1 MAEAMAPRGPD
12 AAGVWS
18 QGRVALGHRRLKIID
33 LSEAGA
39 QPMVDSQ
46 LGLAVCWNG
55 CIYNYQD
62 LRGELR
68 SHGYRFFSHSD
79 TEVLL
84 KAYHHW
90 GDRFVDRLKGMF
102 AFAIVERDSG
112 RVLLGR
118 DRLGIKPL
126 YLTEDAHRIR
136 FASSLP
142 ALLAGGGVDTRI
154 DPVALHHYLSFHSVV
169 PPPHTILRGV
179 SKVPPASLVAIE
191 PDGRKTTR
199 TYWEPDFT
207 RREER
212 ADWSERDW
220 EDAVLASLRLAVQR
234 RLVADVPVGCLLSGG
249 VDSSLIVG
257 LLAEAGQ
264 TGMSTFSI
272 GFESV
277 GGVKGDEFHYSDIV
291 AERFATDH
299 HQIRIGTDRMLPALD
314 GAIGAMSE
322 PMVSHD
328 CVAFYL
334 LSQEVAKHV
343 KVVQSGQGA
352 DEVFAGYHWY
362 PPMGKPD
369 AATVEGSVAS
379 YRTAFFD
386 RDSAGVAALV
396 TPSYLAEA
404 KGRRPD
410 GSEAKGRRPDGSEAK
425 GRRPDGSEA
434 TGRRPDGSEATGR
447 RPDGSDGDPS
457 GRFVTDHFAR
467 AGAATGVDRALRLD
481 ATVMLVD
488 DPVKRVD
495 NMTMAWGLE
504 GRVPFLDHELV
515 ELAATCPPELKTA
528 HQGKGVLKEAAR
540 RVIPA
545 DVIDRPKGY
554 FPVPALTHLEG
565 PYLDLV
571 RDALYAPAAKER
583 GLFRPE
589 AVDRLLADPNGRLT
603 PLRGNELWQI
613 ALLELWLQRHGITGA
628 AA

>member
-1 MAEAMAPRGPD
+1 MVQGVCGVTGEVRLDGRVPDVAAVSAMAAVMAPRGPD
-12 AAGVWS
+12 ASGAWS

-39 QPMVDSQ
+39 QPMVDSE
-46 LGLAVCWNG
+46 LGLAIAFNG
-55 CIYNYQD
+55 CIYNYK
-62 LRGELR
+62 ELR
-68 SHGYRFFSHSD
+68 RELSGHGFRFFSHSD

-84 KAYHHW
+84 KAYRHW
-90 GDRFVDRLKGMF
+90 GDDFVSHLHGMF

-126 YLTEDAHRIR
+126 YLTEDSHRIR
-136 FASSLP
+136 FASALP

-154 DPVALHHYLSFHSVV
+154 DAQALHHYMTFHSVV
-169 PPPHTILRGV
+169 PAPLTILRGV
-179 SKVPPASLVAIE
+179 RKVPPASLIAIE
-191 PDGRKTTR
+191 PDGRRTTT
-199 TYWEPDFT
+199 TYWTPEFT
-207 RREER
+207 RRADR
-212 ADWSERDW
+212 AGWSESDW
-220 EDAVLASLRLAVQR
+220 EEAVLDALRVAVKR

-264 TGMSTFSI
+264 HGLMTFSI
-272 GFESV
+272 GFESA
-277 GGVKGDEFHYSDIV
+277 GGVEGDEFRWSDII
-291 AERFATDH
+291 AQRFETDH

-334 LSQEVAKHV
+334 LSQEVARHV

-362 PPMGKPD
+362 PPMGSP
-369 AATVEGSVAS
+369 AAASLQGSVAE
-379 YRTAFFD
+379 YRGAFFD
-386 RDSAGVAALV
+386 RDSAEMAGLLGPGIMAA
-396 TPSYLAEA
+396 
-404 KGRRPD
+404 D
-410 GSEAKGRRPDGSEAK
+410 
-425 GRRPDGSEA
+425 
-434 TGRRPDGSEATGR
+434 
-447 RPDGSDGDPS
+447 DPS
-457 GRFVTDHFAR
+457 ERFVTEHFAR
-467 AGAATGVDRALRLD
+467 AGAETGVDRALRLD
-481 ATVMLVD
+481 TTVMLVD

-515 ELAATCPPELKTA
+515 ELAATCPPELKIA
-528 HQGKGVLKEAAR
+528 HEGKGVLKQAAR
-540 RVIPA
+540 RVIPSA
-545 DVIDRPKGY
+545 VIDRPKGY

-565 PYLDLV
+565 PYLDMV
-571 RDALYAPAAKER
+571 RDALYAPVAKER
-583 GLFRPE
+583 GLFRTE
-589 AVDRLLADPNGRLT
+589 AVDALLADPNGKLT

-613 ALLELWLQRHGITGA
+613 ALLELWLQRHGISGPVA
-628 AA
+628 

>member
-1 MAEAMAPRGPD
+1 MVARGPD
-12 AAGVWS
+12 SAGVWS

-39 QPMVDSQ
+39 QPMVDAE
-46 LGLAVCWNG
+46 LGISVAWNG
-55 CIYNYQD
+55 CIYNYE
-62 LRGELR
+62 ELR
-68 SHGYRFFSHSD
+68 TELTSHGYRFFSHSD
-79 TEVLL
+79 TEVLI
-84 KAYHHW
+84 KGYHHW
-90 GDRFVDRLKGMF
+90 GDRFVDHLKGMF

-126 YLTEDAHRIR
+126 YLTEDGNRIR

-154 DPVALHHYLSFHSVV
+154 DPVALNHYLSFHSVV
-169 PPPHTILRGV
+169 PPPLTILRGIR
-179 SKVPPASLVAIE
+179 KLPPASLLAIE
-191 PDGRKTTR
+191 PDGRRVAT
-199 TYWEPDFT
+199 TYWTPDFS
-207 RREER
+207 RSAER
-212 ADWSERDW
+212 ADWTENDW
-220 EDAVLASLRLAVQR
+220 EDAVLESLRLAVKR

-264 TGMSTFSI
+264 TGLKTFSI

-277 GGVKGDEFHYSDIV
+277 NGVAGDEFVYSDIV
-291 AERFATDH
+291 AKRFGTDH
-299 HQIRIGTDRMLPALD
+299 HQIRIDTARMLPALGD
-314 GAIGAMSE
+314 TIGAMSE

-328 CVAFYL
+328 CVAFFL

-362 PPMGKPD
+362 PPMGAPE
-369 AATVEGSVAS
+369 AASVDGSVAA
-379 YRTAFFD
+379 YRSAFFD
-386 RDSAGVAALV
+386 RDAAGVHSLISAAF
-396 TPSYLAEA
+396 AA
-404 KGRRPD
+404 
-410 GSEAKGRRPDGSEAK
+410 
-425 GRRPDGSEA
+425 
-434 TGRRPDGSEATGR
+434 
-447 RPDGSDGDPS
+447 DGDPS
-457 GRFVTDHFAR
+457 GLFVTEHFGA
-467 AGAATGVDRALRLD
+467 AGAETGVDRALRLD
-481 ATVMLVD
+481 TTVMLVD

-528 HQGKGVLKEAAR
+528 HGGKGVLKQAAR
-540 RVIPA
+540 KVIPA
-545 DVIDRPKGY
+545 EVIDRPKGY

-565 PYLDLV
+565 PYLDMV
-571 RDALYAPAAKER
+571 RDALFTPAAKER
-583 GLFRPE
+583 DLFRPD
-589 AVDRLLADPNGRLT
+589 AVERLLADPNGRLT

-613 ALLELWLQRHGITGA
+613 ALLELWLQKHGISGPA
-628 AA
+628 A

>member
-1 MAEAMAPRGPD
+1 MCGAAGEVRLDGRVPDVAAVSAMAEVMAPRGPD
-12 AAGVWS
+12 SAGVWS

-33 LSEAGA
+33 LTEHGA
-39 QPMVDSQ
+39 QPMVDSD
-46 LGLAVCWNG
+46 LGLAIAWNG
-55 CIYNYQD
+55 CIYNYK
-62 LRGELR
+62 ELAR
-68 SHGYRFFSHSD
+68 ELTGHGYRFFSHSD

-90 GDRFVDRLKGMF
+90 GDDFVNHLMGMF

-126 YLTEDAHRIR
+126 YLTEDSRRIR
-136 FASSLP
+136 FASTLP

-154 DPVALHHYLSFHSVV
+154 DHVALHHYMTFHAVV
-169 PPPHTILRGV
+169 PAPLTILRGV
-179 SKVPPASLVAIE
+179 RKVPPASLVAIE
-191 PDGRKTTR
+191 PDGKRTTT
-199 TYWEPDFT
+199 TYWTPDFT
-207 RREER
+207 RHDDRS
-212 ADWSERDW
+212 DWSERDW
-220 EDAVLASLRLAVQR
+220 EDAVLSSLRVAVKR

-264 TGMSTFSI
+264 HGLSTFSI
-272 GFESV
+272 GFESA
-277 GGVKGDEFHYSDIV
+277 GGVEGDEFRWSDII
-291 AERFATDH
+291 ADRFGTDH

-334 LSQEVAKHV
+334 LSREVSRHV

-362 PPMGKPD
+362 PPMGSP
-369 AATVEGSVAS
+369 AAASLEGSVAE
-379 YRTAFFD
+379 YRGAFFD
-386 RDSAGVAALV
+386 RDSAELAGLLGPGN
-396 TPSYLAEA
+396 TP
-404 KGRRPD
+404 P
-410 GSEAKGRRPDGSEAK
+410 
-425 GRRPDGSEA
+425 
-434 TGRRPDGSEATGR
+434 
-447 RPDGSDGDPS
+447 GDPS
-457 GRFVTDHFAR
+457 ERFVTEHFAR
-467 AGAATGVDRALRLD
+467 AGAETGIDRALRLD
-481 ATVMLVD
+481 TTVMLVD

-515 ELAATCPPELKTA
+515 ELAATCPPELKIA
-528 HQGKGVLKEAAR
+528 QEGKGVLKEAAR
-540 RVIPA
+540 RVIPSE
-545 DVIDRPKGY
+545 VIDRPKGY

-571 RDALYAPAAKER
+571 RDALYAPVAKQR
-583 GLFRPE
+583 GLFDTE
-589 AVDRLLADPNGRLT
+589 AVDALLADPNGKLT

-613 ALLELWLQRHGITGA
+613 ALLELWLQRHGVTGSA
-628 AA
+628 A

>member
-1 MAEAMAPRGPD
+1 MCGATGEVRLDGRTPDVAAVSTMAEAMAPRGPD
-12 AAGVWS
+12 AAGVWL

-33 LSEAGA
+33 LSEAGG
-39 QPMVDSQ
+39 QPMVDAD
-46 LGLAVCWNG
+46 LGLAIVWNG
-55 CIYNYQD
+55 CIYNYKN
-62 LRGELR
+62 LRREL
-68 SHGYRFFSHSD
+68 SEHGYRFFSHSD

-90 GDRFVDRLKGMF
+90 GDKFVDRLYGMF

-112 RVLLGR
+112 RVLIGR

-126 YLTEDAHRIR
+126 YITEDAHRVR

-154 DPVALHHYLSFHSVV
+154 EPVALHHYLTFHSVV
-169 PPPHTILRGV
+169 PPPLTILRGV
-179 SKVPPASLVAIE
+179 AKVPPATLVAIE
-191 PDGRKTTR
+191 PDGRRITT
-199 TYWEPDFT
+199 TYWSPDFT
-207 RREER
+207 RREDR
-212 ADWSERDW
+212 SDWSEKDW
-220 EDAVLASLRLAVQR
+220 EDAVLETLRVAVDR
-234 RLVADVPVGCLLSGG
+234 RMVADVPVGCLLSGG

-264 TGMSTFSI
+264 KGLSTFSI

-277 GGVKGDEFHYSDIV
+277 GGVEGDEFKWSDIV
-291 AERFATDH
+291 ADRFGTDH
-299 HQIRIGTDRMLPALD
+299 HQIRISTDRMLPALD

-334 LSQEVAKHV
+334 LSQEVARHV

-362 PPMGKPD
+362 PPMSEPS
-369 AATVEGSVAS
+369 AASLDGSVAA
-379 YRTAFFD
+379 YRAAFFD
-386 RDSAGVAALV
+386 RDAAGVQDLT
-396 TPSYLAEA
+396 TPHYFTA
-404 KGRRPD
+404 
-410 GSEAKGRRPDGSEAK
+410 
-425 GRRPDGSEA
+425 
-434 TGRRPDGSEATGR
+434 
-447 RPDGSDGDPS
+447 GDPS
-457 GRFVTDHFAR
+457 GRFVTEHFAR
-467 AGAATGVDRALRLD
+467 EGAQTGVDRALRLD
-481 ATVMLVD
+481 TTVMLVD

-515 ELAATCPPELKTA
+515 ELAASCPADLKTA
-528 HQGKGVLKEAAR
+528 HDGKGVLKEAAR
-540 RVIPA
+540 RVIPSE
-545 DVIDRPKGY
+545 VIDRPKGY

-565 PYLDLV
+565 PYLDMV
-571 RDALYAPAAKER
+571 RDALYAPVAKER

-589 AVDRLLADPNGRLT
+589 AVDALLADPNGRLT

-613 ALLELWLQRHGITGA
+613 ALLELWLQRHGIAGPA
-628 AA
+628 A

>member
-1 MAEAMAPRGPD
+1 MCGVTGEVRLDGRVPDVAAVSAMAAVMAPRGPD
-12 AAGVWS
+12 ASGAWS

-39 QPMVDSQ
+39 QPMVDSE
-46 LGLAVCWNG
+46 LGLAIAFNG
-55 CIYNYQD
+55 CIYNYK
-62 LRGELR
+62 ELR
-68 SHGYRFFSHSD
+68 RELSGHGFRFFSHSD

-84 KAYHHW
+84 KAYRHW
-90 GDRFVDRLKGMF
+90 GDDFVSHLHGMF

-126 YLTEDAHRIR
+126 YLTEDSHRIR
-136 FASSLP
+136 FASALP

-154 DPVALHHYLSFHSVV
+154 DAQALHHYMTFHSVV
-169 PPPHTILRGV
+169 PAPLTILRGV
-179 SKVPPASLVAIE
+179 RKVPPASLIAIE
-191 PDGRKTTR
+191 PDGRRTTT
-199 TYWEPDFT
+199 TYWTPDFT
-207 RREER
+207 RRADR
-212 ADWSERDW
+212 AGWSESDW
-220 EDAVLASLRLAVQR
+220 EEAVLDALRVAVKR

-264 TGMSTFSI
+264 HGLMTFSI
-272 GFESV
+272 GFESA
-277 GGVKGDEFHYSDIV
+277 GGVEGDEFRWSDII
-291 AERFATDH
+291 AQRFETDH

-334 LSQEVAKHV
+334 LSQEVARHV

-362 PPMGKPD
+362 PPMGSP
-369 AATVEGSVAS
+369 AAASLQGSVAE
-379 YRTAFFD
+379 YRGAFFD
-386 RDSAGVAALV
+386 RDSAELAGLLGPGIMAA
-396 TPSYLAEA
+396 
-404 KGRRPD
+404 D
-410 GSEAKGRRPDGSEAK
+410 
-425 GRRPDGSEA
+425 
-434 TGRRPDGSEATGR
+434 
-447 RPDGSDGDPS
+447 DPS
-457 GRFVTDHFAR
+457 ERFVTEHFAR
-467 AGAATGVDRALRLD
+467 AGAETGVDRALRLD
-481 ATVMLVD
+481 TTVMLVD

-515 ELAATCPPELKTA
+515 ELAATCPPELKIA
-528 HQGKGVLKEAAR
+528 HEGKGVLKQAAR
-540 RVIPA
+540 RVIPSA
-545 DVIDRPKGY
+545 VIDRPKGY

-565 PYLDLV
+565 PYLDMV
-571 RDALYAPAAKER
+571 RDALYAPVAKER
-583 GLFRPE
+583 GLFRTE
-589 AVDRLLADPNGRLT
+589 AVDALLADPNGKLT

-613 ALLELWLQRHGITGA
+613 ALLELWLQRHGISGPVA
-628 AA
+628 

>member
-1 MAEAMAPRGPD
+1 MAEAMTPRGPD
-12 AAGVWS
+12 SAGVWS

-39 QPMVDSQ
+39 QPMVDSE
-46 LGLAVCWNG
+46 LGLSVAWNG
-55 CIYNYQD
+55 CIYNYKQ
-62 LRGELR
+62 LRREL
-68 SHGYRFFSHSD
+68 SEQGYRFFSHSD
-79 TEVLL
+79 TEVIL

-90 GDRFVDRLKGMF
+90 GDRFVERLFGMF

-126 YLTEDAHRIR
+126 YLTETPKRVR

-142 ALLAGGGVDTRI
+142 ALLAGGDVDTRI
-154 DPVALHHYLSFHSVV
+154 DPVALHHYMSFHSVV
-169 PPPHTILRGV
+169 PAPRTILRGV
-179 SKVPPASLVAIE
+179 TKVPPGSIVAIE
-191 PDGRKTTR
+191 PDGRCITR
-199 TYWEPDFT
+199 TYWEPDFS
-207 RREER
+207 RRDDR
-212 ADWSERDW
+212 ADWSETDW
-220 EDAVLASLRLAVQR
+220 EDAVLDALRVAVDR

-264 TGMSTFSI
+264 HGLKTFSI

-277 GGVKGDEFHYSDIV
+277 GGVKGDEFKYSDII
-291 AERFATDH
+291 AERFGTDH
-299 HQIRIGTDRMLPALD
+299 HQIRIGTERMLPALD

-362 PPMGKPD
+362 PPMGAPD
-369 AATVEGSVAS
+369 AASVDGSVAR
-379 YRTAFFD
+379 YRGAFFD
-386 RDSAGVAALV
+386 RDRAGYEELV
-396 TPSYLAEA
+396 SPAYLTP
-404 KGRRPD
+404 D
-410 GSEAKGRRPDGSEAK
+410 
-425 GRRPDGSEA
+425 
-434 TGRRPDGSEATGR
+434 
-447 RPDGSDGDPS
+447 DPS
-457 GRFVTDHFAR
+457 LRFVTEHFAR

-481 ATVMLVD
+481 TTVMLVD

-515 ELAATCPPELKTA
+515 ELAATCPPELKVA
-528 HQGKGVLKEAAR
+528 HGGKGVLKQAAR
-540 RVIPA
+540 KVIPA

-571 RDALYAPAAKER
+571 RDALFAPAAKER
-583 GLFRPE
+583 DLFRPE
-589 AVDRLLADPNGRLT
+589 AVERLLADPNGRLT
-603 PLRGNELWQI
+603 PLRGNELWQL
-613 ALLELWLQRHGITGA
+613 ALLELWLQRHGITGPA
-628 AA
+628 A

>member
-1 MAEAMAPRGPD
+1 MCGATGEVRLDGRSPDVSAVTAMAEAMSPRGPD

-33 LSEAGA
+33 LTEAGA
-39 QPMVDSQ
+39 QPMIDSE
-46 LGLAVCWNG
+46 LGLSVCWNG

-62 LRGELR
+62 LRRELAG
-68 SHGYRFFSHSD
+68 HGYRFFSHSD

-90 GDRFVDRLKGMF
+90 GDRFVEHLKGMF

-142 ALLAGGGVDTRI
+142 ALLAGGGVDTSI
-154 DPVALHHYLSFHSVV
+154 DPVALNHYLSFHSVV
-169 PPPHTILRGV
+169 PPPLTILRGV
-179 SKVPPASLVAIE
+179 KKVPPASIVAIE
-191 PDGRKTTR
+191 PDGSRRTTV
-199 TYWEPDFT
+199 YWSPDFS
-207 RREER
+207 RRADR
-212 ADWSERDW
+212 ADWSEQDW
-220 EDAVLASLRLAVQR
+220 EDAVLESLRLAVER

-264 TGMSTFSI
+264 HGLATFSI

-277 GGVKGDEFHYSDIV
+277 GGVAGDEFKYSDII
-291 AERFATDH
+291 AEHFDTDH
-299 HQIRIGTDRMLPALD
+299 HQIRIGTDRMLPALSD
-314 GAIGAMSE
+314 AIAAMSE

-362 PPMGKPD
+362 PPMAEPG
-369 AATVEGSVAS
+369 AATLDGAVAS
-379 YRTAFFD
+379 YRGAFFD
-386 RDSAGVAALV
+386 RDSTGVRALI
-396 TPSYLAEA
+396 SDAYWAEA
-404 KGRRPD
+404 
-410 GSEAKGRRPDGSEAK
+410 
-425 GRRPDGSEA
+425 
-434 TGRRPDGSEATGR
+434 
-447 RPDGSDGDPS
+447 DPS
-457 GRFVTDHFAR
+457 GAFLTEHFA
-467 AGAATGVDRALRLD
+467 ATGAQTGVDRALRLD
-481 ATVMLVD
+481 TTVMLVD

-515 ELAATCPPELKTA
+515 ELAATCPPELKIA
-528 HQGKGVLKEAAR
+528 YGGKGVLKQAAR

-545 DVIDRPKGY
+545 AVIDRPKGY

-565 PYLDLV
+565 PYLEMV
-571 RDALYAPAAKER
+571 RDALYAPEAKER

-613 ALLELWLQRHGITGA
+613 ALLELWLQRHGVTGA
-628 AA
+628 AV

>member
-1 MAEAMAPRGPD
+1 MCGATGEVRLDGTTPNVRAVTAMAEVMAPRGPD
-12 AAGVWS
+12 SAGVWS

-39 QPMVDSQ
+39 QPMVDAE
-46 LGLAVCWNG
+46 LGLTIAWNG
-55 CIYNYQD
+55 CIYNYEQ
-62 LRGELR
+62 LRDEL
-68 SHGYRFFSHSD
+68 SGHGYRFFSHSD

-84 KAYHHW
+84 KGYHHW
-90 GDRFVDRLKGMF
+90 GDRFVDHLKGMF

-126 YLTEDAHRIR
+126 YLTRTADRVR

-142 ALLAGGGVDTRI
+142 ALLAGGEVDTRI
-154 DPVALHHYLSFHSVV
+154 DPVALHHYMTFHSVV
-169 PPPHTILRGV
+169 PAPRTILRGV
-179 SKVPPASLVAIE
+179 EKLPPASLMAIE
-191 PDGRKTTR
+191 PDGRTTTT
-199 TYWEPDFT
+199 TYWEPDFS

-212 ADWSERDW
+212 AGWSEKDW
-220 EDAVLASLRLAVQR
+220 QDAVLESLRVAVKR

-264 TGMSTFSI
+264 HGLATFSI

-277 GGVKGDEFHYSDIV
+277 GGVAGDEFKYSDII
-291 AERFATDH
+291 ADRFGTDH
-299 HQIRIGTDRMLPALD
+299 HQIRIGTERMLPALD

-362 PPMGKPD
+362 PPMGEP
-369 AATVEGSVAS
+369 AAASVEGSVAS
-379 YRTAFFD
+379 YRAAFFD
-386 RDSAGVAALV
+386 RDRDGYADIVSPG
-396 TPSYLAEA
+396 YLTA
-404 KGRRPD
+404 D
-410 GSEAKGRRPDGSEAK
+410 
-425 GRRPDGSEA
+425 
-434 TGRRPDGSEATGR
+434 
-447 RPDGSDGDPS
+447 DPS
-457 GRFVTDHFAR
+457 ELFVTEHFAR
-467 AGAATGVDRALRLD
+467 PGAQTGVDRALRLD
-481 ATVMLVD
+481 TTVMLVD

-504 GRVPFLDHELV
+504 GRVPFLDHDLV
-515 ELAATCPPELKTA
+515 ELAATCPPQLKTA
-528 HQGKGVLKEAAR
+528 HDGKGVLKQAAR
-540 RVIPA
+540 QVIPSE
-545 DVIDRPKGY
+545 VIDRPKGY

-565 PYLDLV
+565 PYLELV
-571 RDALYAPAAKER
+571 RDALYAPEAKER
-583 GLFRPE
+583 GLFRPD
-589 AVDRLLADPNGRLT
+589 AVERLLADPNGRLT

-613 ALLELWLQRHGITGA
+613 ALLELWLQRHGINGPA
-628 AA
+628 A

>member
-1 MAEAMAPRGPD
+1 MCGATGEVRLDGRTPDVAAVSAMAEAMAPRGPD
-12 AAGVWS
+12 GAGVWS

-39 QPMVDSQ
+39 QPMVDAE
-46 LGLAVCWNG
+46 LGLAIAWNG
-55 CIYNYQD
+55 CIYNYKD
-62 LRGELR
+62 LRREL
-68 SHGYRFFSHSD
+68 SGHGYRFFSTSD

-90 GDRFVDRLKGMF
+90 GDRFVDRMYGMF
-102 AFAIVERDSG
+102 AFVIVERDSG

-126 YLTEDAHRIR
+126 YLTEDADRVR

-169 PPPHTILRGV
+169 PPPRTILRGV
-179 SKVPPASLVAIE
+179 AKIPPATLVAIE
-191 PDGRKTTR
+191 PDGRRTTT
-199 TYWEPDFT
+199 TYWAPDFS
-207 RREER
+207 RDDDRK
-212 ADWSERDW
+212 DWTEKDW
-220 EDAVLASLRLAVQR
+220 EDAVLASLRVAVDR
-234 RLVADVPVGCLLSGG
+234 RMVADVPVGCLLSGG

-264 TGMSTFSI
+264 TGLKTFSI

-277 GGVKGDEFHYSDIV
+277 GDVEGDEFKWSDIV
-291 AERFATDH
+291 ADRFGTDH

-362 PPMGKPD
+362 PPMGEPD
-369 AATVEGSVAS
+369 AASLDGSVSA
-379 YRTAFFD
+379 YRAAFFD
-386 RDSAGVAALV
+386 RDTTGVQALAASGYV
-396 TPSYLAEA
+396 ADY
-404 KGRRPD
+404 
-410 GSEAKGRRPDGSEAK
+410 
-425 GRRPDGSEA
+425 
-434 TGRRPDGSEATGR
+434 
-447 RPDGSDGDPS
+447 DPS
-457 GRFVTDHFAR
+457 GLFVAEHFAR
-467 AGAATGVDRALRLD
+467 QGAQGGVDRALRLD
-481 ATVMLVD
+481 TTVMLVD

-515 ELAATCPPELKTA
+515 ELAATCPPDLKTA
-528 HQGKGVLKEAAR
+528 QGGKGVLKEAAR
-540 RVIPA
+540 RVIPSE
-545 DVIDRPKGY
+545 VIDRPKGY

-565 PYLDLV
+565 PYLDMV
-571 RDALYAPAAKER
+571 RDALYAPVAKER

-589 AVDRLLADPNGRLT
+589 AVDALLADPNGRLT

-613 ALLELWLQRHGITGA
+613 ALLELWLQKHGISGPA
-628 AA
+628 A

>member
-1 MAEAMAPRGPD
+1 MCGATGEVRLDGKTPDVRAVTAMAEVMVPRGPD

-39 QPMVDSQ
+39 QPMVDAE
-46 LGLAVCWNG
+46 LGLSVAWNG
-55 CIYNYQD
+55 CIYNYEH
-62 LRGELR
+62 LRDEL
-68 SHGYRFFSHSD
+68 SGHGYRFFSHSD

-84 KAYHHW
+84 KGYHHW
-90 GDRFVDRLKGMF
+90 GDRFVDHLKGMF
-102 AFAIVERDSG
+102 AFAIVEHESG

-126 YLTEDAHRIR
+126 YLTQTPDRIR
-136 FASSLP
+136 FGSSLP
-142 ALLAGGGVDTRI
+142 ALLAGGDVDTRI
-154 DPVALHHYLSFHSVV
+154 DPIALHHYMTFHSVV
-169 PPPHTILRGV
+169 PSPRTILRGV
-179 SKVPPASLVAIE
+179 SKLPPASLMAIE
-191 PDGRKTTR
+191 PDGKVVTT

-207 RREER
+207 RRADR
-212 ADWSERDW
+212 ADWSEKDW
-220 EDAVLASLRLAVQR
+220 EDAVLESLRTAVKR

-264 TGMSTFSI
+264 HGLATFSI

-277 GGVKGDEFHYSDIV
+277 GGVKGDEFKYSDII
-291 AERFATDH
+291 AERFGTDH
-299 HQIRIGTDRMLPALD
+299 HQIRIGTERMLPALD

-362 PPMGKPD
+362 PPMGEP
-369 AATVEGSVAS
+369 AAASVEGSVAS
-379 YRTAFFD
+379 YRRAFFD
-386 RDSAGVAALV
+386 RDRAGYTDLVA
-396 TPSYLAEA
+396 PGYL
-404 KGRRPD
+404 
-410 GSEAKGRRPDGSEAK
+410 
-425 GRRPDGSEA
+425 
-434 TGRRPDGSEATGR
+434 T
-447 RPDGSDGDPS
+447 DGDPS
-457 GRFVTDHFAR
+457 ELFVTEHFAR
-467 AGAATGVDRALRLD
+467 AGAQTGVDRALRLD
-481 ATVMLVD
+481 TTVMLVD

-515 ELAATCPPELKTA
+515 ELAATCPPEYKTA
-528 HQGKGVLKEAAR
+528 HEGKGVLKQAAR
-540 RVIPA
+540 QVIPSE
-545 DVIDRPKGY
+545 VIDRPKGY

-565 PYLDLV
+565 PYLELV
-571 RDALYAPAAKER
+571 RDALYAPVAKER
-583 GLFRPE
+583 GLFRPDAME
-589 AVDRLLADPNGRLT
+589 RLLADPNGRLT

-613 ALLELWLQRHGITGA
+613 ALLELWLQRHGINGPA
-628 AA
+628 A

>member
-1 MAEAMAPRGPD
+1 MASVMAPRGPD
-12 AAGVWS
+12 AAGAWS

-33 LSEAGA
+33 LTEAGA
-39 QPMVDSQ
+39 QPMVDSE
-46 LGLAVCWNG
+46 LGLAVAWNG
-55 CIYNYQD
+55 CIYNYK
-62 LRGELR
+62 ELR
-68 SHGYRFFSHSD
+68 RELTGHGYRFFSHSD

-90 GDRFVDRLKGMF
+90 GDDFVSHLYGMF

-112 RVLLGR
+112 RVVLGR

-126 YLTEDAHRIR
+126 YLTEDGHRIR
-136 FASSLP
+136 FASTLP

-154 DPVALHHYLSFHSVV
+154 DSVALHHYMTFHSVV
-169 PPPHTILRGV
+169 PPPLTILRGV
-179 SKVPPASLVAIE
+179 RKIPPASVVAIE
-191 PDGRKTTR
+191 PDGRRTAT
-199 TYWEPDFT
+199 TYWTPNFT
-207 RREER
+207 RCADR

-220 EDAVLASLRLAVQR
+220 EDAVLSTLRVAVER

-264 TGMSTFSI
+264 HGLSTFSI
-272 GFESV
+272 GFESA
-277 GGVKGDEFHYSDIV
+277 GGVEGDEFRWSDII
-291 AERFATDH
+291 ARRFDTDH

-334 LSQEVAKHV
+334 LSQEVSRHV

-362 PPMGKPD
+362 PPMGSPA
-369 AATVEGSVAS
+369 AATLDGAVAE
-379 YRTAFFD
+379 YRGAFFD
-386 RDSAGVAALV
+386 RDASELAGLLGTAV
-396 TPSYLAEA
+396 LA
-404 KGRRPD
+404 P
-410 GSEAKGRRPDGSEAK
+410 
-425 GRRPDGSEA
+425 
-434 TGRRPDGSEATGR
+434 
-447 RPDGSDGDPS
+447 GDPS
-457 GRFVTDHFAR
+457 QRFVSEHFAR
-467 AGAATGVDRALRLD
+467 AGAETGIDRALRLD
-481 ATVMLVD
+481 TTVMLVD

-515 ELAATCPPELKTA
+515 ELAATCPPELKIA
-528 HQGKGVLKEAAR
+528 HDGKGVLKQAAR
-540 RVIPA
+540 RVIPSE
-545 DVIDRPKGY
+545 VIDRPKGY

-565 PYLDLV
+565 PYLDMV
-571 RDALYAPAAKER
+571 RDAVYAPVAKER
-583 GLFRPE
+583 GLFNMD
-589 AVDRLLADPNGRLT
+589 AVDALLADPNGKLT

-613 ALLELWLQRHGITGA
+613 ALLELWLQRHGVTGPA
-628 AA
+628 A

>member
-1 MAEAMAPRGPD
+1 MCGATGEVRLDGKSPDVPAVTAMAEVMVPRGPD

-39 QPMVDSQ
+39 QPMVDAE
-46 LGLAVCWNG
+46 LGLSIAWNG
-55 CIYNYQD
+55 CIYNYEQ
-62 LRGELR
+62 LRDEL
-68 SHGYRFFSHSD
+68 SGHGYRFFSHSD
-79 TEVLL
+79 TEVLI
-84 KAYHHW
+84 KAYHRW

-126 YLTEDAHRIR
+126 YLSETDDRVR

-142 ALLAGGGVDTRI
+142 ALLAGGDVDTRI
-154 DPVALHHYLSFHSVV
+154 DPVALHHYMTFHSVV
-169 PPPHTILRGV
+169 PSPRTILRGV
-179 SKVPPASLVAIE
+179 SKLPPASLMAIE
-191 PDGRKTTR
+191 PDGTR
-199 TYWEPDFT
+199 TITTYWEPDFT
-207 RREER
+207 RRDDR
-212 ADWSERDW
+212 ADWSEKDW
-220 EDAVLASLRLAVQR
+220 EDAVLESLRVAVER

-264 TGMSTFSI
+264 HGLATFSI

-277 GGVKGDEFHYSDIV
+277 NGVAGDEFRYSDIV
-291 AERFATDH
+291 AERFGTDH
-299 HQIRIGTDRMLPALD
+299 HQIRIDTARMVPALD

-362 PPMGKPD
+362 PPMGEP
-369 AATVEGSVAS
+369 AAASLEGSVAS
-379 YRTAFFD
+379 YRAAFFD
-386 RDSAGVAALV
+386 RDQTGYAELV
-396 TPSYLAEA
+396 SRNYLAA
-404 KGRRPD
+404 DDP
-410 GSEAKGRRPDGSEAK
+410 SEAFITE
-425 GRRPDGSEA
+425 
-434 TGRRPDGSEATGR
+434 
-447 RPDGSDGDPS
+447 
-457 GRFVTDHFAR
+457 HFAR
-467 AGAATGVDRALRLD
+467 AGAQTGVDRALRLD
-481 ATVMLVD
+481 TTVMLVD

-504 GRVPFLDHELV
+504 GRVPFLDHDLV
-515 ELAATCPPELKTA
+515 ELAATCPPQLKTA
-528 HQGKGVLKEAAR
+528 HEGKGVLKQAAR

-545 DVIDRPKGY
+545 EVIDRPKGY

-589 AVDRLLADPNGRLT
+589 AVERLLADPNGRLT

-613 ALLELWLQRHGITGA
+613 ALLELWLQKHGITGPA
-628 AA
+628 A

>member
-1 MAEAMAPRGPD
+1 MCGLTGEVRLDGRVPDLAAVSAMAAVMAPRGPD
-12 AAGVWS
+12 AAGAWS
-18 QGRVALGHRRLKIID
+18 QGRAALGHRRLKIID
-33 LSEAGA
+33 LTEAGA
-39 QPMVDSQ
+39 QPMVDAE
-46 LGLAVCWNG
+46 LGLTIAWNG
-55 CIYNYQD
+55 CIYNYK
-62 LRGELR
+62 ELR
-68 SHGYRFFSHSD
+68 RELTGHGYRFFSHSD

-84 KAYHHW
+84 KAYHRW
-90 GDRFVDRLKGMF
+90 GDDFVSHLHGMF

-126 YLTEDAHRIR
+126 YLTEDAQRVR
-136 FASSLP
+136 FASALP

-154 DPVALHHYLSFHSVV
+154 DPVALHHYMTFHSVV
-169 PPPHTILRGV
+169 PAPLTILRGV
-179 SKVPPASLVAIE
+179 RKVPPGSLVAIE
-191 PDGRKTTR
+191 PDGRRATT
-199 TYWEPDFT
+199 TYWTPDFT
-207 RREER
+207 RRDDR

-220 EDAVLASLRLAVQR
+220 EDAVLSALRVAVER

-264 TGMSTFSI
+264 HGLSTFSI
-272 GFESV
+272 GFESA
-277 GGVKGDEFHYSDIV
+277 GGVRGDEFQWSDII
-291 AERFATDH
+291 AERFDTDH

-334 LSQEVAKHV
+334 LSQEVARHV

-362 PPMGKPD
+362 PPMGSPA
-369 AATVEGSVAS
+369 AATLQGAVAE
-379 YRTAFFD
+379 YRGAFFD
-386 RDSAGVAALV
+386 RDSAELAGLV
-396 TPSYLAEA
+396 GPAYFA
-404 KGRRPD
+404 
-410 GSEAKGRRPDGSEAK
+410 
-425 GRRPDGSEA
+425 
-434 TGRRPDGSEATGR
+434 
-447 RPDGSDGDPS
+447 DGDPS
-457 GRFVTDHFAR
+457 RRFVAEHFAR
-467 AGAATGVDRALRLD
+467 AGAETGIDRALRLD
-481 ATVMLVD
+481 TTVMLVD

-515 ELAATCPPELKTA
+515 ELAASCPPELKIA
-528 HQGKGVLKEAAR
+528 HEGKGVLKQAAR

-545 DVIDRPKGY
+545 EVIDRPKGY

-571 RDALYAPAAKER
+571 RDALYAPVAKER
-583 GLFRPE
+583 GLFNAE
-589 AVDRLLADPNGRLT
+589 AVDALLADPNGKLT

-613 ALLELWLQRHGITGA
+613 ALLELWLQRHGVTGQA
-628 AA
+628 A

>member
-1 MAEAMAPRGPD
+1 MCGATGEVRLDNQAPEVAAVAAMAGTMARRGPD
-12 AAGVWS
+12 GSGVWS

-39 QPMVDSQ
+39 QPMVDAE
-46 LGLAVCWNG
+46 LGLTICWNG
-55 CIYNYQD
+55 CIYNYEA
-62 LRGELR
+62 LRDELAG
-68 SHGYRFFSHSD
+68 HGYRFFSHSD

-90 GDRFVDRLKGMF
+90 GDRFVERLHGMF
-102 AFAIVERDSG
+102 AFAIAERDSG

-126 YLTEDAHRIR
+126 YVSADAHRIR

-154 DPVALHHYLSFHSVV
+154 DPVALHHYLTFHSVV
-169 PPPHTILRGV
+169 PAPHTILRGV
-179 SKVPPASLVAIE
+179 RKLAPGTLSAIE
-191 PDGRKTTR
+191 ADGKRTTT
-199 TYWEPDFT
+199 TYWTPDFT
-207 RREER
+207 RRADR
-212 ADWSERDW
+212 TDWSEKDW
-220 EDAVLASLRLAVQR
+220 QQAVLDALRIAVKR

-264 TGMSTFSI
+264 HGLSTFSI

-277 GGVKGDEFHYSDIV
+277 GGVKGDEFVYSDIV
-291 AERFATDH
+291 ADRFATDH
-299 HQIRIGTDRMLPALD
+299 HQIRIDTARMLPALD
-314 GAIGAMSE
+314 GAIAAMSE

-334 LSQEVAKHV
+334 LSQEVSRHV

-362 PPMGKPD
+362 PPLSQPD
-369 AATVEGSVAS
+369 AVDVDGAVAR
-379 YRTAFFD
+379 YRDAFFD
-386 RDSAGVAALV
+386 RDHGGVNALL
-396 TPSYLAEA
+396 SDDRRCKDDHSLA
-404 KGRRPD
+404 
-410 GSEAKGRRPDGSEAK
+410 
-425 GRRPDGSEA
+425 
-434 TGRRPDGSEATGR
+434 
-447 RPDGSDGDPS
+447 
-457 GRFVTDHFAR
+457 FVTEHFAR
-467 AGAATGVDRALRLD
+467 AGAQTGVDRALRVD
-481 ATVMLVD
+481 TTVMLVD

-515 ELAATCPPELKTA
+515 ELAAGCPPELKTA
-528 HQGKGVLKEAAR
+528 HGGKGVLKEAAR
-540 RVIPA
+540 QVIPA
-545 DVIDRPKGY
+545 EVIDRPKGY

-571 RDALYAPAAKER
+571 RDALYAPQAKER

-589 AVDRLLADPNGRLT
+589 AVERLLADPNGRLT

-613 ALLELWLQRHGITGA
+613 GLLELWLQQHGINGPGA
-628 AA
+628 